1 MAHLSDRETFITRAA
16 DARAEADAA
25 TLDNVRDRCL
35 RAEAAWTA
43 MADRAARNETMRAT
57 LLAKKAAELAAEA
70 AAADPAGDAQESCA
84 PEKAEA

>member
-16 DARAEADAA
+16 GARAEADAA

-43 MADRAARNETMRAT
+43 MAERAARNEIMRAT
-57 LLAKKAAELAAEA
+57 LLAKKEADLAVA
-70 AAADPAGDAQESCA
+70 AAAEQAEDPQDVSALA
-84 PEKAEA
+84 KAEA

>member
-1 MAHLSDRETFITRAA
+1 MAHLSDRETFFTRAA

-43 MADRAARNETMRAT
+43 MAERAGRNEIMRAT
-57 LLAKKAAELAAEA
+57 LLAKKAAEAAETA
-70 AAADPAGDAQESCA
+70 AEDQAEDAQESCA
-84 PEKAEA
+84 PAKAEA